1 MGEENGCW
9 SLNIRGTKRYEAAR
23 KQKQKQQHQQQWSQ
37 QYQLAESTASA
48 NLGAAGPT
56 GVSATGVAGNQSEQA
71 GMLRCRDGTNNGL
84 RRRFDGQNEVY
95 PSRATDGQS
104 VR

>member
-23 KQKQKQQHQQQWSQ
+23 KQKQKQKQQQWSQ
-37 QYQLAESTASA
+37 QHQLAESTASA
-48 NLGAAGPT
+48 NLGAAE
-56 GVSATGVAGNQSEQA
+56 SATGVAGNQSEQA